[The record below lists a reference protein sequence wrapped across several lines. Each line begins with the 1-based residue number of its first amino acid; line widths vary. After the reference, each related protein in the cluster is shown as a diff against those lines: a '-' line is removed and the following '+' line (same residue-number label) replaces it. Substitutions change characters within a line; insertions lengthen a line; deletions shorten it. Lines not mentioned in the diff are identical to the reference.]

1 MAEAKVDIDVIDSAG
16 AAHSVLGDR
25 ACERYVDIRLLELLP
40 SATGRASATST
51 SAFSSCFRRRVWA
64 PRSGVVPADR
74 LGEHRTEHDRSLE
87 RAPVVHGLG
96 EAVEW
101 RSAPPG

>member
-40 SATGRASATST
+40 STSMGPTLGRRPS
-51 SAFSSCFRRRVWA
+51 
-64 PRSGVVPADR
+64 
-74 LGEHRTEHDRSLE
+74 
-87 RAPVVHGLG
+87 
-96 EAVEW
+96 
-101 RSAPPG
+101 